1 MPSDS
6 LRLNPIRAVAP
17 RKIPAQHDNPSAEGC
32 GRWTRRTGIE
42 KRNDEP
48 EGHVMRYFS
57 AIAAPLFASALAFAI
72 SAPASAA
79 GFPDKPVEMTVLFG
93 GSARTV
99 GQVLADQMSKKL
111 GSPVVAVSRPGG
123 GGAIGYTY
131 VHNTKPDGYNIVW
144 NSNSISTT
152 HYSGHVSFDYKA
164 FTPIARIGVELPLL
178 VVRTDSGWKSLKDM
192 VADAKKSGKLLKI
205 SVGGFGSF
213 THLVGAAL
221 FSRVGLKVNF
231 IPGGRGHEIAELLAG
246 RVDGGIRW
254 PSEVMSNVQ
263 AGSLRVLCVTSKDV
277 KVAGINAPSCDAAG
291 ATGLDLTMWR
301 GLAAPAGTPPDVV
314 AKLQKAAQEA
324 VASPDFQKA
333 VHSIGFI
340 PAYLPAKQ
348 FGQEIATDDKEIG
361 ALMKQ
366 IGLEKKK

>member
-1 MPSDS
+1 MSYF
-6 LRLNPIRAVAP
+6 RA
-17 RKIPAQHDNPSAEGC
+17 
-32 GRWTRRTGIE
+32 
-42 KRNDEP
+42 
-48 EGHVMRYFS
+48 F
-57 AIAAPLFASALAFAI
+57 AAPLFATALAFTTG
-72 SAPASAA
+72 ASAA
-79 GFPDKPVEMTVLFG
+79 GFPDKPIEMTVLFG
-93 GSARTV
+93 GSARTI
-99 GQVLADQMSKKL
+99 GQILADQMAKKL

-131 VHNTKPDGYNIVW
+131 VHNAKADGYNIVW

-152 HYSGHVSFDYKA
+152 HYSGHVPFNYKA

-178 VVRTDSGWKSLKDM
+178 VVRTDSGWKTLKDM
-192 VADAKKSGKLLKI
+192 VADAKKSGKTLKI

-221 FSRVGLKVNF
+221 FSRLGLKVNF
-231 IPGGRGHEIAELLAG
+231 IPGGRGHEVAELLAG
-246 RVDGGIRW
+246 RVDGSIRW
-254 PSEVMSNVQ
+254 PSEVMSNVA
-263 AGSLRVLCVTSKDV
+263 AGKLAVLCVTSKNV
-277 KVAGINAPSCDAAG
+277 KVAGINAPSCDKAG

-301 GLAAPAGTPPDVV
+301 GLAAPAGTPPEVI

-324 VASPDFQKA
+324 VASPEFQKA
-333 VHSIGFI
+333 VHNVGFI

-361 ALMKQ
+361 ALMQQ